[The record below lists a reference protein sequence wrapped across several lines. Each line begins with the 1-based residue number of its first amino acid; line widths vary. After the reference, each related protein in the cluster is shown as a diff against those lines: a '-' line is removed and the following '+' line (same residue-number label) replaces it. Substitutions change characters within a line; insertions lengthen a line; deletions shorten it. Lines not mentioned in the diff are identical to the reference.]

1 MRRCH
6 LAFVSPSLLQFDS
19 RNSRWMSR
27 SGSEPV
33 TAVPLTDSTSRSR
46 LRRNAARLGGR
57 FTIVFAL
64 LVLAGCAMVPSYG
77 RGGPGRDDF
86 RPPSEADMQKMM
98 NQMMG
103 QAPVRQ
109 APVSTDGVQVVFQTG
124 HAGAIHAVAV
134 SPNGRYIAS
143 SGSQDGTV
151 KIWDVASGQ
160 EVRNFTGFGGFGQ
173 GADLVTFRE
182 DSAQVVTHEMT
193 GAIKVFDVASGREVR
208 AGAAGLDGRG
218 AVSANGRLAAV
229 GETADP
235 KSNDRPSFGGHRSLS
250 IIDLGTGRAV
260 WTIPDS
266 AMQQPLA
273 FSRDGTTLVT
283 VRTDTGY
290 ASPGVIG
297 TIGSSLGSMIGLGGL
312 FGNEPPVPAIKQE
325 LLVWDV
331 PAKKLRRSWPY
342 ASASDGL
349 GGALSPDGRYLAT
362 EQPVERSLRVLDLE
376 TGKPAGAISLEDAG
390 MRGMGMTH
398 SLTFS
403 PDGMFL
409 AIGKGDGMA
418 KLFEFPSGKKVREFE
433 ATSLNFSPDGRTW
446 VIGAASGGAPYLQEA
461 ASGKETRLAGGASEV
476 SDLALTAD
484 GQSIVAGMQGG
495 SAKLWNLPTGQLVRT
510 FDCPDGMAVSSVA
523 VSRAGSLLATG
534 CINGSAWL
542 WDLASGKQLTALAPP
557 LPPDQFTPVHLRIAR
572 DDRTIVI
579 GRGNQVVVAD
589 LSTGTELR
597 RIVLPNE
604 SVKGLAYLENP
615 SAAYGDMDPKLR
627 ARMEAQAPKQP
638 SIDRQTLERM
648 KESAQ
653 WIRALAVHPNGQL
666 VALGRSE
673 STALWDVQSGKLV
686 LEFRDVSRMQA
697 RAQQQRL
704 REEEHQRMLE
714 EAGSLKSLL
723 PFGLGAPSRSASMPQ
738 GEIMALDDPSELF
751 DEIGDQTHGATSLA
765 FSPDGK
771 FLATDGVRGKTVW
784 DVATGKKV
792 RTQKKKVQGAPF
804 DTMSFFENLEMNI
817 GGRGTAF
824 SPDGRLAAR
833 GHGQIIKVWNVATGQ
848 DVLQLVGHTGAVS
861 SLVFSPDG
869 RFIVSAGGDGA
880 IRLWNLRSGKE
891 VASLIA
897 LGREDFVAVTPDQYY
912 RASKSRIKGVAFRV
926 KDQLY
931 PFEQFDLRFNRPDI
945 VLERLGM
952 ASQDLVKSYRLAYE
966 KRLKK
971 MGLDDQ
977 ALGIDFHLPE
987 IRIQG
992 GDVPVSVNRATLPL
1006 RVKATDTKYA
1016 LDRVQ
1021 VYVNDVP
1028 VYGASGVPILDR
1040 TARSHE
1046 REIQVP
1052 LVSGRN
1058 KIQVSVLNQRGTES
1072 LRETV
1077 YTTSTAETAPPD
1089 VYLVGIGVSEYRNRA
1104 YNLRYAAKDANDL
1117 LAVYKS
1123 VEGRPGVKGNVHLL
1137 DLTNEKA
1144 TRPEILKAKDW
1155 LKRSKINDL
1164 VIVFAAGHGMTDEQ
1178 SNYYFGTHDI
1188 DPKHPAA
1195 NGLPYEEFELLLDG
1209 IPALQKMLLLD
1220 TCFSGEIEKDQPV
1233 VVAKAEA
1240 GDSATVKMRSFKAAR
1255 GISLVAG
1262 DGQGNAPAEPRLST
1276 DMVKFQQDWFADLR
1290 RGTGAAVISSSSGNE
1305 YSLEGEQWKNGVFTY
1320 ALLNGLKNRVA
1331 DANRDHIITV
1341 SELQAYV
1348 IEQVRKLTE
1357 GGQNPTVR
1365 RENLEYDF
1373 AVY

>member
-1 MRRCH
+1 MSR
-6 LAFVSPSLLQFDS
+6 PSL
-19 RNSRWMSR
+19 
-27 SGSEPV
+27 EP
-33 TAVPLTDSTSRSR
+33 AMARAPFESWF
-46 LRRNAARLGGR
+46 RRRAARLVSVLA
-57 FTIVFAL
+57 IVFL
-64 LVLAGCAMVPSYG
+64 LLMLAGCAIAPSYG
-77 RGGPGRDDF
+77 RGGPSREDF
-86 RPPSEADMQKMM
+86 QPPSEADMQKMM
-98 NQMMG
+98 SQMMG
-103 QAPVRQ
+103 QAPARQ

-124 HAGAIHAVAV
+124 HAGTIHAVAV

-143 SGSQDGTV
+143 SGSQDETV

-173 GADLVTFRE
+173 GADVLTFSE
-182 DSAQVVTHEMT
+182 DSTQVVTHEMT
-193 GAIKVFDVASGREVR
+193 GAVKVFDVASGREIR
-208 AGAAGLDGRG
+208 AGGTGLDGRG
-218 AVSANGRLAAV
+218 AVSANGRFAAV

-235 KSNDRPSFGGHRSLS
+235 KSDDRQPFAGNRSLS
-250 IIDLGTGRAV
+250 VIDLGTGRTV

-273 FSRDGTTLVT
+273 FSRDGRTLVT
-283 VRTDTGY
+283 VRTDTG
-290 ASPGVIG
+290 SSSTGVMG

-312 FGNEPPVPAIKQE
+312 FGNEPSISAFKQE

-331 PAKKLRRSWPY
+331 PARKQRRAWPY
-342 ASASDGL
+342 TPASEGV
-349 GGALSPDGRYLAT
+349 GGALSPDGRYFAA
-362 EQPVERSLRVLDLE
+362 EQPAERSLRVLDLE
-376 TGKPAGAISLEDAG
+376 TGKPAVAIRWGGTG
-390 MRGMGMTH
+390 MKGMGMTH

-403 PDGMFL
+403 PDGKVL

-418 KLFEFPSGKKVREFE
+418 KMFEFPSGKPLREFE
-433 ATSLNFSPDGRTW
+433 ATSLNFSPDGATW
-446 VIGAASGGAPYLQEA
+446 VIGAANGGAPYLQEA

-484 GQSIVAGMQGG
+484 GQSVVAGMQGG

-510 FDCPDGMAVSSVA
+510 FDCPNGMAVSSVA

-534 CINGSAWL
+534 CMDGSAWL
-542 WDLASGKQLTALAPP
+542 WDLATGKQLTALAQP
-557 LPPDQFTPVHLRIAR
+557 LPPEQFMPVYLRLTQ
-572 DDRTIVI
+572 DDRTVVI

-589 LSTGTELR
+589 IPTGKELR
-597 RIVLPNE
+597 RIVLPTE
-604 SVKGLAYLENP
+604 SLKGLAYLENP
-615 SAAYGDMDPKLR
+615 SAAYEGMNPKFR
-627 ARMEAQAPKQP
+627 ARMEAQAPQAP
-638 SIDRQTLERM
+638 SIDRETMERM

-653 WIRALAVHPNGQL
+653 WIRAVAVHPNGRL
-666 VALGRSE
+666 VAIGRSE
-673 STALWDVQSGKLV
+673 STGLWDLQSGKLV
-686 LEFRDVSRMQA
+686 LEFREASRAQA

-704 REEEHQRMLE
+704 REEEHQRILE

-738 GEIMALDDPSELF
+738 GEIMTLDDPSELSEMF
-751 DEIGDQTHGATSLA
+751 GDEARGATSLA

-771 FLATDGVRGKTVW
+771 LLATDGVRGKTVW
-784 DVATGKKV
+784 DVETGRKV
-792 RTQKKKVQGAPF
+792 RIQKRKGPGAQF
-804 DTMSFFENLEMNI
+804 DPMSLVENLEMNI
-817 GGRGTAF
+817 GGRGAAF
-824 SPDGRLAAR
+824 SPDGRVAAR
-833 GHGQIIKVWNVATGQ
+833 GHGQIIKVWNVETGQ
-848 DVLQLVGHTGAVS
+848 DVLQLVGHSGAVS
-861 SLVFSPDG
+861 ALVFSPDG

-926 KDQLY
+926 HDQLY

-945 VLERLGM
+945 VLDRLGM

-971 MGLDDQ
+971 MGLDDR
-977 ALGIDFHLPE
+977 ALGMDFHLPE
-987 IRIQG
+987 MHIQG
-992 GDVPVSVNRATLPL
+992 GDVPVSVHRATLPL
-1006 RVKATDTKYA
+1006 RVKATDTKYP
-1016 LDRVQ
+1016 LDRIQ

-1028 VYGASGVPILDR
+1028 VYGTSGVPIRDR
-1040 TARSHE
+1040 TARTHE
-1046 REIQVP
+1046 QEIQVP
-1052 LVSGRN
+1052 LVAGRN
-1058 KIQVSVLNQRGTES
+1058 KIQVSVLNQQGTES

-1117 LAVYKS
+1117 LALYKS
-1123 VEGRPGVKGNVHLL
+1123 VEQRPGVKGTVHLL

-1144 TRPEILKAKDW
+1144 TRSEILKAKDW
-1155 LKRSKINDL
+1155 LKRSKVNDL

-1178 SNYYFGTHDI
+1178 SNYFFGTHDV
-1188 DPKHPAA
+1188 DPQQPAA
-1195 NGLPYEEFELLLDG
+1195 KGLPYEEFELLLDG

-1233 VVAKAEA
+1233 VVAKAET
-1240 GDSATVKMRSFKAAR
+1240 GDSATVKKRSFKAAR
-1255 GISLVAG
+1255 GVALVADAG
-1262 DGQGNAPAEPRLST
+1262 GGQGTAPAEPRLSA

-1320 ALLNGLKNRVA
+1320 SLLNGLKNRAA
-1331 DANRDHIITV
+1331 DANKDQVITV

-1373 AVY
+1373 TVY

>member
-1 MRRCH
+1 MI
-6 LAFVSPSLLQFDS
+6 AFMLL
-19 RNSRWMSR
+19 M
-27 SGSEPV
+27 V
-33 TAVPLTDSTSRSR
+33 
-46 LRRNAARLGGR
+46 
-57 FTIVFAL
+57 
-64 LVLAGCAMVPSYG
+64 AGCAVAPSFG
-77 RGGPGRDDF
+77 RGGPSRDDF
-86 RPPSEADMQKMM
+86 QAPNEADMQKMM

-103 QAPVRQ
+103 QTPTRQ

-151 KIWDVASGQ
+151 KIWDVTSGQ

-173 GADLVTFRE
+173 GADFVTFSE

-193 GAIKVFDVASGREVR
+193 GAVKVFDVASGREIR
-208 AGAAGLDGRG
+208 TGGSGLDGRG
-218 AVSANGRLAAV
+218 AVSANARFAAI
-229 GETADP
+229 GEAADP
-235 KSNDRPSFGGHRSLS
+235 KSIDRQPLGGNRSLS
-250 IIDLGTGRAV
+250 VIDLGTGRTV

-273 FSRDGTTLVT
+273 FSRDGKTLVT
-283 VRTDTGY
+283 VRTDAGY
-290 ASPGVIG
+290 SSAGVLA
-297 TIGSSLGSMIGLGGL
+297 TIGSSLGSMIGLGG
-312 FGNEPPVPAIKQE
+312 FFSGEPSVPTMKQE

-331 PAKKLRRSWPY
+331 PAKQLRRSWPFTPT
-342 ASASDGL
+342 SDGI
-349 GGALSPDGRYLAT
+349 GGALSPDGRYLAM

-376 TGKPAGAISLEDAG
+376 TGRPAVAIPLGEG
-390 MRGMGMTH
+390 RMKGMGMTQ

-403 PDGMFL
+403 PDGKIL
-409 AIGKGDGMA
+409 AIGKGDGTA
-418 KLFEFPSGKKVREFE
+418 KLFGFPSGRRVREFE
-433 ATSLNFSPDGRTW
+433 ATSLNFSPDGTTW

-461 ASGKETRLAGGASEV
+461 ASGNETRLAGGASEV

-484 GQSIVAGMQGG
+484 GQSIVAGMHGG
-495 SAKLWNLPTGQLVRT
+495 SAKLWDLPTGQLLRT

-534 CINGSAWL
+534 CVNGSAWL
-542 WDLASGKQLTALAPP
+542 WDLATGRQLNALAQP
-557 LPPDQFTPVHLRIAR
+557 LPPDRFTPVYVRIAR

-589 LSTGTELR
+589 LSSGRELR
-597 RIVLPNE
+597 RIALPNE
-604 SVKGLAYLENP
+604 SLKGLAYPENP
-615 SAAYGDMDPKLR
+615 PAAYEGMDPKTR
-627 ARMEAQAPKQP
+627 AMMEAQTPKQP
-638 SIDRQTLERM
+638 SFDRQTMERM

-653 WIRALAVHPNGQL
+653 WIRALAVHPNGRL

-673 STALWDVQSGKLV
+673 STSLWDLQSGKLV
-686 LEFRDVSRMQA
+686 LEFRDVSPMQA
-697 RAQQQRL
+697 RAQQQRR
-704 REEEHQRMLE
+704 REEQHQQMLE
-714 EAGSLKSLL
+714 EASSLKSLL
-723 PFGLGAPSRSASMPQ
+723 PFGLGAPSRSMAMPQ
-738 GEIMALDDPSELF
+738 GEIMTLDDPTELF
-751 DEIGDQTHGATSLA
+751 EAFGDGAHGATSLA

-771 FLATDGVRGKTVW
+771 FLATDGVRGKTAW
-784 DVATGKKV
+784 EVATGKKV
-792 RTQKKKVQGAPF
+792 RPPKKMQGAQF
-804 DTMSFFENLEMNI
+804 DPMSFTENLELNI
-817 GGRGTAF
+817 GGRGAAF

-833 GHGQIIKVWNVATGQ
+833 GHGQIIKVWNVVTGQ
-848 DVLQLVGHTGAVS
+848 EVLQLVGHTGAVS
-861 SLVFSPDG
+861 SLVFNPDG

-912 RASKSRIKGVAFRV
+912 RASKSRIKGVAFRF

-952 ASQDLVKSYRLAYE
+952 ASQELVRSYRLAYE

-971 MGLDDQ
+971 MGLSDL

-987 IRIQG
+987 LHIQG
-992 GDVPVSVNRATLPL
+992 GDVPVSVNRATLPI
-1006 RVKATDTKYA
+1006 RVKARDSKYA
-1016 LDRVQ
+1016 LDRFQ

-1028 VYGASGVPILDR
+1028 VHGTSGVPIGDR
-1040 TARSHE
+1040 AARTYE
-1046 REIQVP
+1046 QEIQVP
-1052 LVSGRN
+1052 LVPGRN
-1058 KIQVSVLNQRGTES
+1058 KIQVSVLNQQGTES

-1077 YTTSTAETAPPD
+1077 YTTSTAEVTPPD
-1089 VYLVGIGVSEYRNRA
+1089 VYLVGIGVSEYKNRA

-1117 LAVYKS
+1117 LALYKS
-1123 VEGRPGVKGNVHLL
+1123 VEERPGVKGKVHLL
-1137 DLTNEKA
+1137 DLTNDKA

-1155 LKRSKINDL
+1155 LKRSRINDL

-1188 DPKHPAA
+1188 DPKQPAA

-1233 VVAKAEA
+1233 LVANADA
-1240 GDSATVKMRSFKAAR
+1240 GGSGAVKMRSFKAAR
-1255 GISLVAG
+1255 GVTLVAAAG
-1262 DGQGNAPAEPRLST
+1262 DPQENAPAEPHLSS
-1276 DMVKFQQDWFADLR
+1276 DIVKFQQDWFADLR

-1320 ALLNGLKNRVA
+1320 ALLNGLKNHIA
-1331 DANRDHIITV
+1331 DANKDRTITV

-1365 RENLEYDF
+1365 RENLENDF

>member
-1 MRRCH
+1 MRRCDH
-6 LAFVSPSLLQFDS
+6 AFVSPSFLQVVSFNN
-19 RNSRWMSR
+19 RRMKLPGLEPLMAALPARPMFR
-27 SGSEPV
+27 SGRCRGPTGLAGWFMIASM
-33 TAVPLTDSTSRSR
+33 
-46 LRRNAARLGGR
+46 
-57 FTIVFAL
+57 L
-64 LVLAGCAMVPSYG
+64 LMVAGCAVAPSFG
-77 RGGPGRDDF
+77 RSGPNGDDF
-86 RPPSEADMQKMM
+86 QAPSEADMRKMM

-103 QAPVRQ
+103 QAPTGW

-124 HAGAIHAVAV
+124 HAGTIHAVAV

-151 KIWDVASGQ
+151 KIWDVTSGQ

-173 GADLVTFRE
+173 GADLVAFSE
-182 DSAQVVTHEMT
+182 DSAQVVTHEMS
-193 GAIKVFDVASGREVR
+193 GAVKVFDVASGREVR
-208 AGAAGLDGRG
+208 AGGSGLDGRG
-218 AVSANGRLAAV
+218 AVSANARFAAV
-229 GETADP
+229 SETAELR
-235 KSNDRPSFGGHRSLS
+235 SNDRPAFGGARSLS
-250 IIDLGTGRAV
+250 VIDLGTGRTV

-266 AMQQPLA
+266 AMQQPLV
-273 FSRDGTTLVT
+273 FSRDGRTLIT
-283 VRTDTGY
+283 VRTDTEM
-290 ASPGVIG
+290 SSQGVIG
-297 TIGSSLGSMIGLGGL
+297 TIGSSLGAMIGLGG
-312 FGNEPPVPAIKQE
+312 FFSHEPPTPTFKQE

-331 PAKKLRRSWPY
+331 PAKRLRRSWPFTP
-342 ASASDGL
+342 ATDGI

-362 EQPVERSLRVLDLE
+362 EQHVERSLRVLDLE
-376 TGKPAGAISLEDAG
+376 TGKPAAAIPVGEGG
-390 MRGMGMTH
+390 MKGMGMTH

-403 PDGMFL
+403 PDGKFL
-409 AIGKGDGMA
+409 AIGTGDGTA
-418 KLFEFPSGKKVREFE
+418 KLFEFPSGRTVREFE
-433 ATSLNFSPDGRTW
+433 ATSLNFSPDGTTW

-484 GQSIVAGMQGG
+484 GQSIVAGMHGG
-495 SAKLWNLPTGQLVRT
+495 SAKLWDLPTGQLVRT

-523 VSRAGSLLATG
+523 VNRAGSRLATG
-534 CINGSAWL
+534 CVNGSAWL
-542 WDLASGKQLTALAPP
+542 WDLISGKRLNALAQP
-557 LPPDQFTPVHLRIAR
+557 LPPDQFTPVYLRIAR
-572 DDRTIVI
+572 DDRRIVI
-579 GRGNQVVVAD
+579 GRGNQLVVSD
-589 LSTGTELR
+589 LSSGKELR
-597 RIVLPNE
+597 RIALPHE
-604 SVKGLAYLENP
+604 SVKALAYLEHP
-615 SAAYGDMDPKLR
+615 SAAYEGMDPKLR

-638 SIDRQTLERM
+638 SIDRETMERM

-653 WIRALAVHPNGQL
+653 WIRTLAVHPNGQL
-666 VALGRSE
+666 VAVGRSE
-673 STALWDVQSGKLV
+673 STSLWDVQTGKLV
-686 LEFRDVSRMQA
+686 RELREVSRLQA

-704 REEEHQRMLE
+704 RDEENQRMLD

-723 PFGLGAPSRSASMPQ
+723 PFGLGSPSRSMSMPQ
-738 GEIMALDDPSELF
+738 GEIMMLDDPSELF
-751 DEIGDQTHGATSLA
+751 EGLGDEMQGATSLA
-765 FSPDGK
+765 FSPDGT
-771 FLATDGVRGKTVW
+771 FLVTDGVRGKTVW
-784 DVATGKKV
+784 EVATGKKI
-792 RTQKKKVQGAPF
+792 RPPKKNIQGSQFEP
-804 DTMSFFENLEMNI
+804 MSFTENLELNI
-817 GGRGTAF
+817 GGRGAAF
-824 SPDGRLAAR
+824 SPDGRWAAR
-833 GHGQIIKVWNVATGQ
+833 GHGQIIKVWNVATGR

-861 SLVFSPDG
+861 SLVFSLDG

-952 ASQDLVKSYRLAYE
+952 ASQDLVRSYRLAYE
-966 KRLKK
+966 KRLRK
-971 MGLDDQ
+971 MGFSDQ
-977 ALGIDFHLPE
+977 MVGIDFHLPE

-992 GDVPVSVNRATLPL
+992 GDIPVSVDRSTLPL

-1016 LDRVQ
+1016 LDRLH

-1028 VYGASGVPILDR
+1028 VYGTSGVPILNR
-1040 TARSHE
+1040 TARTYE
-1046 REIQVP
+1046 QEIQVP

-1058 KIQVSVLNQRGTES
+1058 KIQVSVLNQQGTES
-1072 LRETV
+1072 LRETL
-1077 YTTSTAETAPPD
+1077 YTSSTAAVTPPD
-1089 VYLVGIGVSEYRNRA
+1089 VYLVGIGVSDYKNRA
-1104 YNLRYAAKDANDL
+1104 YNLRYAAKDASDL

-1123 VEGRPGVKGNVHLL
+1123 IEQRPGIKGTVHEL

-1144 TRPEILKAKDW
+1144 TRPEILKAKEW
-1155 LKRSKINDL
+1155 LTQSRINDL
-1164 VIVFAAGHGMTDEQ
+1164 VVVFAAGHGMIDEH
-1178 SNYYFGTHDI
+1178 SDYYFGTHDI

-1209 IPALQKMLLLD
+1209 IPALQKLLLLD
-1220 TCFSGEIEKDQPV
+1220 TCFSGEIEKDQAAV
-1233 VVAKAEA
+1233 VTGADA
-1240 GDSATVKMRSFKAAR
+1240 GAFGTVTMRSFKAAR
-1255 GISLVAG
+1255 GVSLVA
-1262 DGQGNAPAEPRLST
+1262 DEPRLST

-1320 ALLNGLKNRVA
+1320 ALLNGLKNHGA
-1331 DANRDHIITV
+1331 DANKDRVITV

-1348 IEQVRKLTE
+1348 IDQVRKLTE